1 MAKAAVFAQSFFH
14 GTKADLKTGDLIA
27 AGYAS
32 NYGKRTNAPHVY
44 MSATLD
50 AATWGAELAV
60 GEGRGRIYVV
70 EPTGAIA
77 DDPDLTNQRYPGNPT
92 KSYRSSEPLRVIAEV
107 IGWMGHSAEEIKTM
121 KDHISALETREE

>member
-1 MAKAAVFAQSFFH
+1 
-14 GTKADLKTGDLIA
+14 
-27 AGYAS
+27 
-32 NYGKRTNAPHVY
+32 

-70 EPTGAIA
+70 EPTGAIE